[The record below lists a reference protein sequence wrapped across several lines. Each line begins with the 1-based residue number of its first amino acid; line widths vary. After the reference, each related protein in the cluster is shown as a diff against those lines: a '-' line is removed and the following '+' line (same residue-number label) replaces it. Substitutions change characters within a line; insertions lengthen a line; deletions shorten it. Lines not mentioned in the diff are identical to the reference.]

1 MKETR
6 TLTKEEFDKLAGVF
20 LSEECFQCL
29 VEPEFISSELTVEEF
44 VENWNKGIGI
54 GRAYNWECAHRQQA
68 EKQSIR
74 KATQLNAVEKE
85 MDKYMAK
92 AERLESEVEN
102 LKKEIAD
109 LRNDNELLSREEK
122 ETAEFL
128 IRKGAENNDESL
140 FGKAI
145 ALRGKKAYIE
155 YKLKNNFELNETDK
169 KILISI
175 L

>member
-6 TLTKEEFDKLAGVF
+6 TLTKEEFEKLAGVF

-29 VEPEFISSELTVEEF
+29 VEPEFISSELTVDEF
-44 VENWNKGIGI
+44 VENWNNGIGT
-54 GRAYNWECAHRQQA
+54 GRAYNWECAHREQA
-68 EKQSIR
+68 ERQSIR
-74 KATQLNAVEKE
+74 KAIQLDAVEKE
-85 MDKYMAK
+85 MNNYMAK
-92 AERLESEVEN
+92 AELLEGEVEN

-109 LRNDNELLSREEK
+109 LRNDNELLSIEEK

-140 FGKAI
+140 FEKAV

-155 YKLKNNFELNETDK
+155 YKLKNDIELNETDK